1 MRFTLVLAAGL
12 VTGVL
17 AAPVQRRQLA
27 GEGAA
32 CNSVLS
38 STDNGVGYGV
48 ENAEDNIANTI
59 KGSGAKVRRQ
69 LAGEGAACNSVLSS
83 TDNGVGYGVE
93 NAEDNIANTIKSSGV
108 KSRRQLDKIANGAKN
123 IGDAVGAVSVT
134 TPVGDDGDTL
144 DGQLTGGTWNE
155 HNPYLRNPILY
166 DISLRHR

>member
-1 MRFTLVLAAGL
+1 MRFTLALAAGL
-12 VTGVL
+12 VAGVL
-17 AAPVQRRQLA
+17 AVPIERRQLA

-59 KGSGAKVRRQ
+59 TGSGAKVRRQ

-123 IGDAVGAVSVT
+123 IGDAVGAGSVT
-134 TPVGDDGDTL
+134 TPLGDDGDTL
-144 DGQLTGGTWNE
+144 DGQLTGGTCMSIT
-155 HNPYLRNPILY
+155 HT
-166 DISLRHR
+166 